1 MSDDNRS
8 KQFVREPN
16 SWGLRAVDRVSEQI
30 SVVHSRLGF
39 DPGKSW
45 GICGLETYEGK
56 MGNLLEY
63 TSYLNNV
70 FGKMGV

>member
-1 MSDDNRS
+1 MSDDQRS
-8 KQFVREPN
+8 NQLVRKPN
-16 SWGLRAVDRVSEQI
+16 TWGLRAVDRVSEQI